1 MFRFWKRAAKSAV
14 DAGEMQWALA
24 HPASSAEQR
33 LAAQQQLAQV
43 WDTVE
48 RLSNNQRTVF
58 LLRFVDEMD
67 LLEIAAATG
76 MPLPTV
82 KTHLSP
88 GTGHCKGSS
97 DAGRRE
103 EREMR
108 QSHLNSSQMER
119 MLTETA
125 KEDLLRHV
133 EECAE
138 CHAEVAA
145 LRRVFGDLKASA
157 MALATVERRLAQP
170 PVQVW
175 WRVRRPV
182 WAVVA
187 VVLAALVVPAAM
199 HRGGQKPKAPAIP
212 AIPVCGDALR

>member
-1 MFRFWKRAAKSAV
+1 
-14 DAGEMQWALA
+14 
-24 HPASSAEQR
+24 
-33 LAAQQQLAQV
+33 
-43 WDTVE
+43 
-48 RLSNNQRTVF
+48 
-58 LLRFVDEMD
+58 
-67 LLEIAAATG
+67 
-76 MPLPTV
+76 
-82 KTHLSP
+82 
-88 GTGHCKGSS
+88 
-97 DAGRRE
+97 
-103 EREMR
+103 MR

-175 WRVRRPV
+175 WRVRRPA

-212 AIPVCGDALR
+212 AIPVVAVTLSDEALLSGIQNDLEASVPAPLAPLETTSVAIENDPTKKDGRKTE